1 MEKYKLKKDTFFYK
15 AGTSCRLTPKGNLVL
30 DDNIGTCILYR
41 KELKDHPELLNE
53 WFEKIE
59 EKKYGGRVRE
69 EGDAC
74 WYVDEEGDIIEDCW
88 MPTELQLIIYKAGN
102 MFWTKEEAE
111 KELARRKA
119 YVILK
124 EDTKGFKPDWG
135 KGSEKK
141 WYVLYRHN
149 AGNFILDW
157 RVANNDGEKLYFAT
171 KEDAEASIK
180 AHEKEW
186 KAWLGVEDE

>member
-15 AGTSCRLTPKGNLVL
+15 ASTICRLTPKGNLVL

-41 KELKDHPELLNE
+41 KELKDHPELLDE

-74 WYVDEEGDIIEDCW
+74 WYIDEEGDTIEDCW

-102 MFWTKEEAE
+102 IFWTKEEAE
-111 KELARRKA
+111 RELARRKA

-124 EDTKGFKPDWG
+124 EDTKGFKPDW
-135 KGSEKK
+135 KDSSKRKYIVCYDYELKRLAMATFLCSKVSEL
-141 WYVLYRHN
+141 V
-149 AGNFILDW
+149 
-157 RVANNDGEKLYFAT
+157 FAT
-171 KEDAEASIK
+171 EEDAQASIK
-180 AHEKEW
+180 AHKKEW
-186 KAWLGVEDE
+186 KTWLGVEDE